1 MLLILLNKKSI
12 QELVF
17 PEGIIIDT
25 KKRAL
30 LTKKVNSVFKINS
43 RLSMLSD
50 GENKNSS
57 VILTEESLSVE
68 TQTPKYNQFV
78 KNVCLNDTKN
88 DENEVRNDFES
99 TLQKIPKY
107 YELPDLEIPK
117 QNENSNLWNEFNMD
131 ALAVMATFSYL
142 VSIGKICP
150 KTGKLFKE

>member
-57 VILTEESLSVE
+57 VILTEESLSVAG
-68 TQTPKYNQFV
+68 
-78 KNVCLNDTKN
+78 DG
-88 DENEVRNDFES
+88 FEP
-99 TLQKIPKY
+99 T
-107 YELPDLEIPK
+107 
-117 QNENSNLWNEFNMD
+117 
-131 ALAVMATFSYL
+131 TFGL
-142 VSIGKICP
+142 
-150 KTGKLFKE
+150 